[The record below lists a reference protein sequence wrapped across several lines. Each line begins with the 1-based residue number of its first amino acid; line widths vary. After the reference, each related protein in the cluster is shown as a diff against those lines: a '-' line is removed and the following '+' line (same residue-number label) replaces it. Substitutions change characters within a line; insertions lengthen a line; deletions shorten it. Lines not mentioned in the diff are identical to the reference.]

1 MKKPAL
7 IFILTVLSGSSSL
20 IQAEDLVTKTGKTY
34 ADVVVTQSDDSTI
47 RITFK
52 EGVARLNLADLPVE
66 WQQRYHYDPA
76 KAAAHQAAREKEKKA
91 QIETR
96 QAALKLQAAA
106 SALAAEKAKP
116 TLSKGQIPKHAV
128 VAPPEPTNVEMAT
141 LEDLKRLLAKVNVE
155 DTLKM
160 TALRTSHAFGGGNSR
175 TLSGSLDYDNL
186 RARWERAGKE
196 ADELAKRCPAGYQKW
211 LSQFRATCDLAVNGD
226 GPGLATACRPLASD
240 LEDADYWSKK

>member
-66 WQQRYHYDPA
+66 WQQRYHYDPV

-91 QIETR
+91 QMEAR

-106 SALAAEKAKP
+106 RESQTGPSQRPDSQTCGRRASGTNERGNGHVRRSETAARQGEC
-116 TLSKGQIPKHAV
+116 GRH
-128 VAPPEPTNVEMAT
+128 
-141 LEDLKRLLAKVNVE
+141 LENDRIADLPR
-155 DTLKM
+155 
-160 TALRTSHAFGGGNSR
+160 
-175 TLSGSLDYDNL
+175 
-186 RARWERAGKE
+186 
-196 ADELAKRCPAGYQKW
+196 
-211 LSQFRATCDLAVNGD
+211 FR
-226 GPGLATACRPLASD
+226 RRQQ
-240 LEDADYWSKK
+240 